1 MSRLSRAEAAAEKL
15 EALTLAG
22 VDIPPACEGDEM
34 FITDRQDL
42 VPADTQRM
50 RLVCH
55 RCPLF
60 DLCADY
66 ARAAKPG
73 AGFWAGLQRESR
85 TDRAVIATFE
95 KEVTPVDE
103 NADLIEQ
110 EVPC

>member
-1 MSRLSRAEAAAEKL
+1 MNRRSHADVAASKL
-15 EALTLAG
+15 EALALAG
-22 VDIPPACEGDEM
+22 VDIAPACEGDEM
-34 FITDRQDL
+34 FVADRVDL
-42 VPADTQRM
+42 ISADTQRM

-73 AGFWAGLQRESR
+73 AGFWAGLHRESR
-85 TDRAVIATFE
+85 TGRAAITTVE